1 MSYRKAKTSPKQF
14 EVDPKKLKNIV
25 LSTMSRVAQ
34 AVGSSMGPGGKI
46 SLIESDLP
54 GIPNRL
60 TKDGVSIFKS
70 LGAVNAYEHLIIETA
85 RDASTRTAED
95 AGDGTTTS
103 AVLSYEIIKNLFKFC
118 EENPK
123 YSPQK
128 ASRRIAKITKDV
140 LVPYIQSRA
149 IMIDDENRD
158 LLRSVAKISA
168 NGDDDLADAVIEAF
182 ETVGYGASSH
192 VTIREVPGPS
202 GYKVELIEGLPVP
215 IGYED
220 SLRAQA
226 VRFINDSAN
235 QRVFLKSVRFILFD
249 GALNDLN
256 PAMNLIEAIGT
267 RYAQV
272 PGGDKNFENFVII
285 AHGFSESVINALAA
299 NFESESSFNLVPIIT
314 PMAQFVNSQTHFLHD
329 VAAFTGSKVF
339 GLKDQMQNATLEDLG
354 IPMESFDYGRFRST
368 ILGDSDPTLVEM
380 RADDLRT
387 LVKTAES
394 QAEKSWIEERIAKIT
409 NGIAKLTVMGGSSGE
424 MKEKVDRV
432 DDAVAAV
439 RSAITRGA
447 LPGGCRIAI
456 DMVLKLQEELPE
468 GDPALAVLVPALF
481 SLPHRI
487 LDNAG
492 HTEEEIKEVIN
503 TLILNRD
510 KVYDIENLV
519 YGTAEELGL
528 FDATAAVQESLVNA
542 VSIANVLGTMGAIV
556 CHPRDPA
563 FERSEAAADADFY
576 RVTGDQ

>member
-1 MSYRKAKTSPKQF
+1 
-14 EVDPKKLKNIV
+14 
-25 LSTMSRVAQ
+25 
-34 AVGSSMGPGGKI
+34 MGPGGKI

-85 RDASTRTAED
+85 RDAATRTAED
-95 AGDGTTTS
+95 AGDGTTS
-103 AVLSYEIIKNLFKFC
+103 ATVLSYEIIKNLFKFC

-128 ASRRIAKITKDV
+128 ASRRIAKITKDM

-149 IMIDDENRD
+149 IMIDDENRH

-299 NFESESSFNLVPIIT
+299 NFESESSFNLVPIVT

-447 LPGGCRIAI
+447 LPGGCRISI